1 MNRFQ
6 ELRSLFNFRR
16 KFSGNDSTLDTL
28 IKSELA
34 KLRAVDTETHLQWL
48 RLQRELAASEHA
60 VQPTRIRLIPRIA
73 FASMLVAVVLAGA
86 YFYFFLP
93 RENSADT
100 FTTARGQQKQIS
112 LRDGS
117 AVTLNYAT
125 DLVVQNMQ
133 PDKPRLLSLKGEA
146 HFRVLRNETPFIVST
161 DCAEVRVVGT
171 EFNLRVR
178 DGTLEVAVIHGIV
191 RVSAKD
197 STLTLTE
204 NQMAMCAQNGFPR
217 RIADMPS
224 PDYPGWMQG
233 KLFFNRTSFEAAC
246 REIEMRFDI
255 TININ
260 DRVLRDEII
269 TGTLGAATAENAL
282 NALCGLTGKKFRRE
296 NHTYTIY

>member
-1 MNRFQ
+1 MVV
-6 ELRSLFNFRR
+6 
-16 KFSGNDSTLDTL
+16 L
-28 IKSELA
+28 IE
-34 KLRAVDTETHLQWL
+34 KLRALFSATPTNGADDENLLSKHFARLRAQDPETHPQWL
-48 RLQRELAASEHA
+48 RLQRELATSEHA
-60 VQPTRIRLIPRIA
+60 VQPTRTRLIPRMA
-73 FASMLVAVVLAGA
+73 FASLLVAVVVAGA
-86 YFYFFLP
+86 YIYFFLA
-93 RENSADT
+93 REISANT
-100 FTTARGQQKQIS
+100 FTTTRGQQKQIS
-112 LRDGS
+112 LSDGTN
-117 AVTLNYAT
+117 VTLNYAS
-125 DLVVQNMQ
+125 DLVVQEFQSNEL
-133 PDKPRLLSLKGEA
+133 RLLSLRGEA
-146 HFRVLRNETPFIVST
+146 HFRVPRNQTPFIVST
-161 DCAEVRVVGT
+161 SCAEVQVVGT

-282 NALCGLTGKKFRRE
+282 NALCGLTGKKFRHE
-296 NHTYTIY
+296 NQAYTIY